1 MEEKSDKLTFQN
13 QNRHVV
19 SIVACPPGILPT
31 ISPLRSCHVVSLGV
45 RTSSS
50 LLQIAGVR
58 TDCFNL
64 PGNPVAL
71 ATLWFKSPDRKEG
84 HVIQLRALNIGGLG
98 DRAHPPGALHSVV
111 RRVSPGQAGAL
122 SPGRR

>member
-19 SIVACPPGILPT
+19 SSVACPPGILPT
-31 ISPLRSCHVVSLGV
+31 TSPLRSCHVVSLGV

-58 TDCFNL
+58 TVLTYPGILL
-64 PGNPVAL
+64 PLPLFGSSHL
-71 ATLWFKSPDRKEG
+71 
-84 HVIQLRALNIGGLG
+84 IG
-98 DRAHPPGALHSVV
+98 D
-111 RRVSPGQAGAL
+111 
-122 SPGRR
+122 